1 MILFDI
7 AEWVAYLLVL
17 GIGIIIWAVAIFMI
31 AMLVSMASEWIEQL
45 TKKGERNGKTK
56 RFKK

>member
-1 MILFDI
+1 MIVI
-7 AEWVAYLLVL
+7 NVTEWIVDLLICGVAVVVWS
-17 GIGIIIWAVAIFMI
+17 IGIFMI
-31 AMLVSMASEWIEQL
+31 AMLVSMASEWVEQL